1 MHLHVDPDV
10 VQQAPGEELGLLV
23 GGEPASMR
31 HARLE
36 RLLVGLDKHR
46 ERQSSKVRQVIGTER
61 QPKVLVTQA
70 LEFLLGGFTGIP
82 FKLVVPLLGGAG
94 EVVGG

>member
-1 MHLHVDPDV
+1 
-10 VQQAPGEELGLLV
+10 
-23 GGEPASMR
+23 
-31 HARLE
+31 LE
-36 RLLVGLDKHR
+36 HLLVGLDRRH
-46 ERQSSKVRQVIGTER
+46 ERQSRKVRQVIGTER
-61 QPKVLVTQA
+61 QAKVLVTQA